1 MENKR
6 NASRLKRRKK
16 KKKLLMLFFLIIVLL
31 FLGILLYI
39 FVEYQQSLKNSQNG
53 SSLQHENIKFN
64 GVRNKSG
71 KINILLLGIDARGKE
86 KSRADTIMIAQ
97 YDPEAKKFK
106 IASIMRDSYVYIP
119 GHGKNKINAAHAYGG
134 PELLRKTI
142 KNNFDIDIEY
152 FILVDFKGFTKAIDK
167 AFPEG
172 IEINVEKEMSK
183 GIGVTLHPG
192 VQKLH
197 GKELL
202 GYVRFRKDAESDFG
216 RVRRQQEVLK
226 QIIDEFISIKG
237 IVKLPS
243 VIGTIQPYILTN
255 IEYKQALSIL
265 TSFLSSD
272 TKNIDFF
279 RIPVDESF
287 EDVTYP
293 QVGAV
298 LDIDIEQNKKAL
310 KEFLYK

>member
-1 MENKR
+1 MENKG

-16 KKKLLMLFFLIIVLL
+16 KKLLMLLVLIIVLL
-31 FLGILLYI
+31 FLGALLYI
-39 FVEYQQSLKNSQNG
+39 FAEYQQSLQDSRNS
-53 SSLQHENIKFN
+53 SFLRHENIEFN
-64 GVRNKSG
+64 GVKDKSE

-97 YDPEAKKFK
+97 YNPKVKKFK
-106 IASIMRDSYVYIP
+106 VASIMRDSYVYIP
-119 GHGKNKINAAHAYGG
+119 GYGKDKMNAAHAYGG

-152 FILVDFKGFTKAIDK
+152 FVLVDFEGFTKAIDK

-172 IEINVEKEMSK
+172 IEIHVEKEMSK
-183 GIGVTLHPG
+183 GIGVTLQPG

-226 QIIDEFISIKG
+226 QIADEFMSVKG

-243 VIGTIQPYILTN
+243 VIGTIQPYMLTN
-255 IEYKQALSIL
+255 MEYKQVLSIL

-272 TKNIDFF
+272 AKNIDFF
-279 RIPVDESF
+279 RIPVDNSF
-287 EDVTYP
+287 KNATYP
-293 QVGAV
+293 RVGAV

-310 KEFLYK
+310 KEFLY

>member
-16 KKKLLMLFFLIIVLL
+16 KKILILFFLTIVLL
-31 FLGILLYI
+31 FLGTLLYI
-39 FVEYQQSLKNSQNG
+39 FVEYQQSLKNSQKS
-53 SSLQHENIKFN
+53 SSLKYENIEFK
-64 GVRNKSG
+64 GVKDKSE

-119 GHGKNKINAAHAYGG
+119 GHGKDKINVAHAYGG

-142 KNNFDIDIEY
+142 KENFDVDIQY
-152 FILVDFKGFTKAIDK
+152 FVLMDFEGFTKAIDK

-226 QIIDEFISIKG
+226 QVADEFISIKG
-237 IVKLPS
+237 IVKLPG

-255 IEYKQALSIL
+255 IEYKQILSIL
-265 TSFLSSD
+265 TSFLSSN

-287 EDVTYP
+287 ENVTYP
-293 QVGAV
+293 RVGAV
-298 LDIDIEQNKKAL
+298 LDIDIEKNKKAL
-310 KEFLYK
+310 NEFLYK

>member
-1 MENKR
+1 MKNKR
-6 NASRLKRRKK
+6 HANRLKKRKR
-16 KKKLLMLFFLIIVLL
+16 KKLLIFFLILVLL

-39 FVEYQQSLKNSQNG
+39 FVEYQQSLKNSRNS
-53 SSLQHENIKFN
+53 SSLQHENIEFK
-64 GVRNKSG
+64 GVKDKSK
-71 KINILLLGIDARGKE
+71 KINILLFGIDARGEE

-106 IASIMRDSYVYIP
+106 IASIMRDSYVSIP
-119 GHGKNKINAAHAYGG
+119 GHGKDKINAAHAYGG

-142 KNNFDIDIEY
+142 KENFGIDVEY
-152 FILVDFKGFTKAIDK
+152 FVLVDFKGFTKAIDK

-226 QIIDEFISIKG
+226 QIADEFISIKG
-237 IVKLPS
+237 IVKLPG

-255 IEYKQALSIL
+255 MEYKEVLSIL
-265 TSFLSSD
+265 TSFLSSN

-279 RIPVDESF
+279 RIPIDGSF
-287 EDVTYP
+287 ENVTYP
-293 QVGAV
+293 QIGAV
-298 LDIDIEQNKKAL
+298 LDIDIEQNKKAI
-310 KEFLYK
+310 KNFLYK

>member
-1 MENKR
+1 MKNKR
-6 NASRLKRRKK
+6 NANRLKKRKR
-16 KKKLLMLFFLIIVLL
+16 KKLLIFFLILVLL

-39 FVEYQQSLKNSQNG
+39 FVEYQQSLKNSRNS
-53 SSLQHENIKFN
+53 SSLQHENIEFK
-64 GVRNKSG
+64 GVKDKSK
-71 KINILLLGIDARGKE
+71 KINILLFGIDARGEE

-106 IASIMRDSYVYIP
+106 IASIMRDSYVSIP
-119 GHGKNKINAAHAYGG
+119 GHGKDKINAAHAYGG

-142 KNNFDIDIEY
+142 KENFGIDVEY
-152 FILVDFKGFTKAIDK
+152 FVLVDFKGFTKAIDK

-226 QIIDEFISIKG
+226 QIADEFISIKG
-237 IVKLPS
+237 IVKLPG

-255 IEYKQALSIL
+255 MEYKEVLSIL
-265 TSFLSSD
+265 TSFLSSN

-279 RIPVDESF
+279 RIPIDGSF
-287 EDVTYP
+287 ENVTYP
-293 QVGAV
+293 QIGAV
-298 LDIDIEQNKKAL
+298 LDIDIEQNKKAI
-310 KEFLYK
+310 KNFLYK